1 MGRAAVAVLLLF
13 FFFFFSSR
21 RRHTRWPRDWSS
33 DVCSS
38 DLDRRRAED
47 LRRRVRD
54 DGRRAGHVDDGSRLR
69 GVYAHLPPGR
79 RRVRGGDRGDAR
91 GDHLRDQPR
100 RQPRRG
106 SEAAVIVSRSER
118 AMNYALLIAFA
129 AFALAP
135 ILVILW
141 TALAPTASSGGGL
154 GVFAEARSEERR
166 VGDEG
171 RVLMSAWTLCCEE

>member
-1 MGRAAVAVLLLF
+1 LTASVWTQGTSVELWPTQIRSV
-13 FFFFFSSR
+13 FFFFSSR
-21 RRHTRWPRDWSS
+21 RRHTRSKRDWSS

-38 DLDRRRAED
+38 DLARGDRCGAHAHDRRGAED
-47 LRRRVRD
+47 LRPRVRD
-54 DGRRAGHVDDGSRLR
+54 DGRWAGHVDDGSRLR

-91 GDHLRDQPR
+91 GDHLRDQPL

-106 SEAAVIVSRSER
+106 SAAAVIVSRSER

-141 TALAPTASSGGGL
+141 
-154 GVFAEARSEERR
+154 
-166 VGDEG
+166 
-171 RVLMSAWTLCCEE
+171 